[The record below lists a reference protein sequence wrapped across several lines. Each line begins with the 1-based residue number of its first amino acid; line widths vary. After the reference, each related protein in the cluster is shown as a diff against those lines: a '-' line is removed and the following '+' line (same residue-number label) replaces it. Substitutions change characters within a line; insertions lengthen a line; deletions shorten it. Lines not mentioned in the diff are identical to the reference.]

1 MLFYIVVWQHGES
14 ELETD
19 LSPAAFAVCSQGR
32 WVALTLHKKYGGAL
46 DLGGLERGTD

>member
-19 LSPAAFAVCSQGR
+19 LSPAAFGVGSPGHCT
-32 WVALTLHKKYGGAL
+32 ALALRKRYGGAL
-46 DLGGLERGTD
+46 HLWGLERVTD